1 VSGVQDQIQ
10 LLLVQVH
17 SSVGETRQNLDRA
30 LRLIQTWDG
39 EGPDLVVLPEFFNTG
54 YFPVHWNYEYMDL
67 AEDDQGLT
75 VSTFRKLARDL
86 RTHVAV
92 PFYEIEG
99 PGLYYDTTVILSP
112 EGEIIAKYRKTHPP
126 ARLSLE
132 KIFYRGASKLPIF
145 TLFGWRVG
153 ILICYDNYLCEPAR
167 ILTLRGAELIIAPFA
182 EVKGFHLWRSLLA
195 TRSFENGVFLGA
207 CNLVG
212 PESRASKV
220 VMGGQSL
227 IIDPE
232 GYVLSEASEDA
243 EGVISAVLE
252 RKKLIEVRSRRQFLR
267 DRRPELYGPIAQFDE
282 EVRGL
287 RN

>member
-1 VSGVQDQIQ
+1 MNGVQDQIR

-17 SSVGETRQNLDRA
+17 SSVGETRRNLDRA
-30 LRLIQTWDG
+30 LQLVQGWSG
-39 EGPDLVVLPEFFNTG
+39 ERPDLVVLPEFFNTG
-54 YFPVHWNYEYMDL
+54 YFPVHWNYEYLDL
-67 AEDDQGLT
+67 AEDDQGPT
-75 VSTFRKLARDL
+75 VRTFRQVARDV

-92 PFYEIEG
+92 PFYEIEA

-112 EGEIIAKYRKTHPP
+112 EGEIVAKYRKTHPP

-132 KIFYRGASKLPIF
+132 KIFYRGASRLPIF
-145 TLFGWRVG
+145 SLFGWRVG

-195 TRSFENGVFLGA
+195 SRSFENGVYLAA

-212 PESRASKV
+212 PESAASKV

-232 GYVLSEASEDA
+232 GHVLSEASDET
-243 EGVISAVLE
+243 EGVISATLE
-252 RKKLIEVRSRRQFLR
+252 RSTLIEVRGRRQFLR
-267 DRRPELYGPIAQFDE
+267 DRRPELYAPIAQFDE
-282 EVRGL
+282 DVRGL